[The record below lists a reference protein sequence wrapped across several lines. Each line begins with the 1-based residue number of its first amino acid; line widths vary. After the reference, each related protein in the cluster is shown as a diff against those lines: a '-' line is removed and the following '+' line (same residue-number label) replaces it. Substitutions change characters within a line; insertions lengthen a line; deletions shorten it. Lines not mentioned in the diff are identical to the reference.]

1 MKREWGILL
10 VRSEEAVLRVN
21 RICGRESIGRTSLA
35 HVRVGL
41 FHQNEHIQHRVRNM
55 GPECARIMGGYW
67 VCMQGSRV
75 TQPMY
80 TTIYTDQTMAPFSPD
95 RLGTRPC
102 CTRIINGNI
111 CTQHSAHY
119 DLSCISD
126 HQQNSAQTGRSA
138 HETRLVPTPTIAAA
152 AAITTTTFNARAN
165 AIAMAISFHIRNE
178 ILEMDGV

>member
-1 MKREWGILL
+1 MIVATIDHYRQHTRDIK
-10 VRSEEAVLRVN
+10 A
-21 RICGRESIGRTSLA
+21 
-35 HVRVGL
+35 RVGFSL
-41 FHQNEHIQHRVRNM
+41 TRQVYWLDPGTKVCEVVVVAKVRVRNM